1 MQDVKRLSP
10 EKQELVN
17 EIIKLMEKENLTLKK
32 MWRNLSA
39 PNNPITEKEYKG
51 SNNIRLLL
59 SSVKQG
65 FEDPRWMT
73 YTQAKQNKLQVKKGE
88 KATSVYYYQLTDKKT
103 GKNFNPETI
112 KSMQE
117 EEKNDYLK
125 KNVYFLTKK
134 YNVFNGEQI
143 DGIEKYKKNT
153 QIDLSK
159 RNEILEK
166 ILNDSEAKIHYDQTD
181 KAFYNLKKDEIHLP
195 ERESFNNIESLYS
208 VALHEM
214 AHSTGHE
221 KRLNRDMTGVFG
233 DKEYAKE
240 ELIAE
245 FSSIFMQ
252 QETNLKID
260 DKQLENNAAYIKS
273 WNSVLKENP
282 EFLFEAIKE
291 AQKVNNYILEP
302 YRKELENIKEKEERK
317 ELKGLKVTLH
327 WSEAIKGEDLV
338 YEGKEAYKFL
348 EKMRDMD
355 KKQFNKISKLLDENG
370 KLPSDFEGLSYYKT
384 KITFE
389 ENGIKKTERID
400 IGDGLFSKEKISKNL
415 LNYNIR
421 SEEISKYE
429 KKIGE
434 KDTKKIN
441 FKRKNNNELER

>member
-181 KAFYNLKKDEIHLP
+181 KAFYNLKKDEIQD
-195 ERESFNNIESLYS
+195 RKS
-208 VALHEM
+208 V
-214 AHSTGHE
+214 
-221 KRLNRDMTGVFG
+221 V
-233 DKEYAKE
+233 
-240 ELIAE
+240 
-245 FSSIFMQ
+245 
-252 QETNLKID
+252 
-260 DKQLENNAAYIKS
+260 
-273 WNSVLKENP
+273 
-282 EFLFEAIKE
+282 
-291 AQKVNNYILEP
+291 
-302 YRKELENIKEKEERK
+302 
-317 ELKGLKVTLH
+317 
-327 WSEAIKGEDLV
+327 
-338 YEGKEAYKFL
+338 
-348 EKMRDMD
+348 
-355 KKQFNKISKLLDENG
+355 
-370 KLPSDFEGLSYYKT
+370 
-384 KITFE
+384 
-389 ENGIKKTERID
+389 
-400 IGDGLFSKEKISKNL
+400 
-415 LNYNIR
+415 
-421 SEEISKYE
+421 
-429 KKIGE
+429 
-434 KDTKKIN
+434 
-441 FKRKNNNELER
+441 